1 MPEPK
6 YQRIA
11 DDLLLKIEQGL
22 LRPGDRL
29 PSEPE
34 LCQAYQASRNT
45 VRLGIAALMNRGL
58 VVPRQGLGTFVADQI
73 IPYMVRLS
81 AEKGWQSEAAPGGG
95 SGYVHA
101 VKLAGRDPQTLR
113 FVVEIHQ
120 AAEDV
125 AERLDVQ
132 PGESVV
138 MRHAERLI
146 DGRPWSMLS
155 SFYPWDIARG
165 TPLEQAG
172 SIRQGVIRLLAE
184 LGYEQVGYRDEIT
197 ARMPDA
203 AEHNFFQ
210 LPAGVPLVIVDRTAY
225 DTRRPIRFTRHIYP
239 ADRNRLAYD
248 IGALP
253 EQYGALPQPPTP
265 QADPR
270 QTPQASLPEPAPG
283 AGNRSGVEGVALV
296 VGER

>member
-11 DDLLLKIEQGL
+11 DNLLLQIERGE

-34 LCQAYQASRNT
+34 LCQTYKASRNT

-58 VVPRQGLGTFVADQI
+58 VVPRQGLGTFVADEI
-73 IPYMVRLS
+73 VPYTVRLS
-81 AEKGWQSEAAPGGG
+81 AEKGWQSEAAPGSG

-113 FVVEIHQ
+113 FVVEIHP

-125 AERLDVQ
+125 ASRLDVA
-132 PGESVV
+132 PGDSVV
-138 MRHAERLI
+138 MRYAERMI
-146 DGRPWSMLS
+146 DGKPWSMLS
-155 SFYPWDIARG
+155 SFYPLDIARG
-165 TPLEQAG
+165 TPLELAG

-203 AEHNFFQ
+203 AEYNFFQ

-225 DTRRPIRFTRHIYP
+225 DRTRPIRFTRHIYP

-248 IGALP
+248 IGDLP
-253 EQYGALPQPPTP
+253 VHHTALPQPSTP
-265 QADPR
+265 PAES
-270 QTPQASLPEPAPG
+270 PQFSLRA
-283 AGNRSGVEGVALV
+283 AGG
-296 VGER
+296 

>member
-11 DDLLLKIEQGL
+11 DDLLLQIERGL

-34 LCQAYQASRNT
+34 LCQTYKASRNT

-58 VVPRQGLGTFVADQI
+58 VVPRQGLGTFVADEI
-73 IPYMVRLS
+73 IPYTVRLS

-120 AAEDV
+120 ADDDV
-125 AERLDVQ
+125 AARLDVA
-132 PGESVV
+132 PGDSVV
-138 MRHAERLI
+138 MRYAERLI
-146 DGRPWSMLS
+146 DGRPWSTLS
-155 SFYPWDIARG
+155 SFYPLDIARG
-165 TPLEQAG
+165 TPLELAG
-172 SIRQGVIRLLAE
+172 SIRQGVIRLQAE
-184 LGYEQVGYRDEIT
+184 LGYEQVSYRDEIT

-210 LPAGVPLVIVDRTAY
+210 LPAGVPLVVVDRTAY
-225 DTRRPIRFTRHIYP
+225 DVRRPIRFTRYIYP

-248 IGALP
+248 IGVLP
-253 EQYGALPQPPTP
+253 ERYEALPQPPRLQGEP
-265 QADPR
+265 LL
-270 QTPQASLPEPAPG
+270 TPQASLPLPSP
-283 AGNRSGVEGVALV
+283 EG
-296 VGER
+296 

>member
-6 YQRIA
+6 YQQIA
-11 DDLLLKIEQGL
+11 DNLLLQIEQGT

-34 LCQAYQASRNT
+34 LCQTYKASRNT

-58 VVPRQGLGTFVADQI
+58 VVPRQGLGTFVAEEI
-73 IPYMVRLS
+73 IPYTVRLS
-81 AEKGWQSEAAPGGG
+81 AEKGWQSEAAPGSG

-101 VKLAGRDPQTLR
+101 VKLAGRNPQTLR

-120 AAEDV
+120 AAADV
-125 AERLDVQ
+125 AERLDIE
-132 PGESVV
+132 PGDSVV
-138 MRHAERLI
+138 LRHAERLI

-155 SFYPWDIARG
+155 SFYPLDIARG
-165 TPLEQAG
+165 TPLELAG

-184 LGYEQVGYRDEIT
+184 LGYEQVSYRDEIT

-203 AEHNFFQ
+203 AEHTFFQ
-210 LPAGVPLVIVDRTAY
+210 LAAGVPLVIVDRTAY
-225 DTRRPIRFTRHIYP
+225 DAQRPIRFTRHIYP

-248 IGALP
+248 IGVLP
-253 EQYGALPQPPTP
+253 ERFAGLAQPPKP
-265 QADPR
+265 QAGPR
-270 QTPQASLPEPAPG
+270 PAPQASIPSLG
-283 AGNRSGVEGVALV
+283 
-296 VGER
+296 

>member
-11 DDLLLKIEQGL
+11 DDLLLQIEQGL

-34 LCQAYQASRNT
+34 LCQTYQASRNT

-58 VVPRQGLGTFVADQI
+58 VVPRQGLGTFVAEEI
-73 IPYMVRLS
+73 IPYTVRLS
-81 AEKGWQSEAAPGGG
+81 AGKGWQSEAAPGSG

-113 FVVEIHQ
+113 FVVEIQQ

-125 AERLDVQ
+125 AARLDVQ
-132 PGESVV
+132 PGDSVV

-146 DGRPWSMLS
+146 DGKPWSVLS
-155 SFYPWDIARG
+155 SFYPLDIARG
-165 TPLEQAG
+165 TPLELPG

-184 LGYEQVGYRDEIT
+184 LGYEQVSHRDEIT

-210 LPAGVPLVIVDRTAY
+210 LPAGVPLVVVDRTAY
-225 DTRRPIRFTRHIYP
+225 DARRPIRFTRYIYP

-248 IGALP
+248 IGVLP
-253 EQYGALPQPPTP
+253 ERYAALPQPPKP
-265 QADPR
+265 QTEPR
-270 QTPQASLPEPAPG
+270 SDPQASLLG
-283 AGNRSGVEGVALV
+283 SGG
-296 VGER
+296 